1 MTFKI
6 KYSKF
11 NAGFT
16 LIEVLLA
23 VTITAIVGSIA
34 YSSYSTSSAKTSRT
48 EARNELNEIAQ
59 ELQRCFTVYGR
70 FDDPNNGCATWERLE
85 GNKSIDTRT
94 GLYEIRLQ
102 DDGNAANDATTFELR
117 ATPKANGKQVKDSE
131 CQMFS
136 LRNTG
141 AFAATN
147 ASNQDSP
154 RCW

>member
-1 MTFKI
+1 MTFDI
-6 KYSKF
+6 KSYK
-11 NAGFT
+11 NNCGFT

-23 VTITAIVGSIA
+23 VTITAIIGSIA
-34 YSSYSTSSAKTSRT
+34 YSSYSSSSVKSSRT
-48 EARNELNEIAQ
+48 EARNELNEVAQ
-59 ELQRCFTVYGR
+59 ELQRCFTVFGR
-70 FDDPNNGCATWERLE
+70 FDDPNNGCAIWERLE
-85 GNKSIDTRT
+85 GNRSIETRT

-102 DDGNAANDATTFELR
+102 DDGNAANDSTAFELR

-147 ASNQDSP
+147 SSNQDSP